1 MKFVKYAIGGTVG
14 LVFIALLA
22 IVVIVNFIDPNL
34 FKGTIEE
41 RVAAQ
46 TGRKL
51 TIDGDIQWGFW
62 PNIRLRTGSIQLSNA
77 PGFGDQPFLKLDEF
91 EFAVETWPLISRSI
105 RMDVVKLH
113 GAKINLTK
121 NANGVANWDDLVK
134 EKSDQ
139 ADEPVRGEGIPDI
152 AIGGVDIQNASFSFR
167 DDTTQQAFEFSAINM
182 KTGPLEFGDPVDLK
196 ATLNMK
202 STKPDIAGNT
212 SFSAR
217 LVYDLDNERYIIEPM
232 VLAANL
238 KGSKIPGGATKLK
251 LSSIIDANLGE
262 QTLTIRGLK
271 FTGLDTTLMGA
282 LAISDLDHD
291 KPSARGTLKLDGKDI
306 ATLFRIFESPIAD
319 QLTQAADRTFNF
331 NMNFNTDMRAGN
343 VIVPKLKANL
353 LGARIVGQFVA
364 NNADTE
370 KPKIA
375 GRMSA
380 VGPDLPALVALAG
393 QLKRDNSLREI
404 GQKLSKSPGKAF
416 SFKTAFKADLQSG
429 EVAVS
434 ALKGEGL
441 GLALDGVFKAN
452 DINAEKGPIA
462 GKLSLTG
469 KGLKPLLAAVGQE
482 DLGDIVQLISAN
494 VGLSGTIAN
503 LSFKPLTIST
513 LLDGKDIP
521 NGPVELKL
529 EADTTNA
536 NLEAETVTVEDLS
549 ISGLGLNL
557 VGNLN
562 AVKIKST
569 PSINGNLSIKPFN
582 LRTFMTQLKQV
593 PPAMADTKTLT
604 KLGLNTD
611 FTGSMNNVEL
621 NKLSVILDQTTL
633 NGSFAVTD
641 FAKQDITFDLNI
653 DKIDVD
659 RYLPPT
665 LENPKDQNKD
675 KKKTPTTPKTTATNV
690 GKLPVE
696 LLQNLK
702 LKGAISVGEL
712 KISNATMQKATASI
726 QAGNGDIQ
734 INPIKMNLYEG
745 KYQGAIRLD
754 VKNNILAADL
764 GMNLTDIKLRPF
776 LQDIADNDFL
786 GGTAN
791 IEMALTGAGPTS
803 DAILQSLNGQTKLNV
818 SKGTIRGLTAL
829 SKLGQRIGS
838 AGSLVSG
845 DLTGAVKSAMT
856 NNDKANELYFS
867 GLSAT
872 AIATNGMFTNDDLK
886 LEAPLLR
893 ASGVGTLIDFNTN
906 TMDYTSKITFVAT
919 LEGSGGKS
927 LEELTGLPR
936 PMLEQ
941 LKGIPIAMRRHGPI
955 DQAETDID
963 WDTLIEAMPKGSLKD
978 AFKTG
983 STLEKLHEDPGKVI
997 KEKIFDKFLRKNN
1010 AEESVTKAIPGDTV
1024 ETLKEVPDMKSETT
1038 KDKVK
1043 ESAKDLLRGL
1053 FE

>member
-1 MKFVKYAIGGTVG
+1 
-14 LVFIALLA
+14 
-22 IVVIVNFIDPNL
+22 
-34 FKGTIEE
+34 
-41 RVAAQ
+41 
-46 TGRKL
+46 
-51 TIDGDIQWGFW
+51 
-62 PNIRLRTGSIQLSNA
+62 
-77 PGFGDQPFLKLDEF
+77 
-91 EFAVETWPLISRSI
+91 
-105 RMDVVKLH
+105 
-113 GAKINLTK
+113 
-121 NANGVANWDDLVK
+121 
-134 EKSDQ
+134 
-139 ADEPVRGEGIPDI
+139 
-152 AIGGVDIQNASFSFR
+152 
-167 DDTTQQAFEFSAINM
+167 
-182 KTGPLEFGDPVDLK
+182 
-196 ATLNMK
+196 
-202 STKPDIAGNT
+202 
-212 SFSAR
+212 
-217 LVYDLDNERYIIEPM
+217 
-232 VLAANL
+232 
-238 KGSKIPGGATKLK
+238 
-251 LSSIIDANLGE
+251 
-262 QTLTIRGLK
+262 
-271 FTGLDTTLMGA
+271 
-282 LAISDLDHD
+282 
-291 KPSARGTLKLDGKDI
+291 
-306 ATLFRIFESPIAD
+306 
-319 QLTQAADRTFNF
+319 
-331 NMNFNTDMRAGN
+331 
-343 VIVPKLKANL
+343 
-353 LGARIVGQFVA
+353 
-364 NNADTE
+364 
-370 KPKIA
+370 
-375 GRMSA
+375 
-380 VGPDLPALVALAG
+380 
-393 QLKRDNSLREI
+393 
-404 GQKLSKSPGKAF
+404 
-416 SFKTAFKADLQSG
+416 
-429 EVAVS
+429 
-434 ALKGEGL
+434 
-441 GLALDGVFKAN
+441 
-452 DINAEKGPIA
+452 
-462 GKLSLTG
+462 
-469 KGLKPLLAAVGQE
+469 
-482 DLGDIVQLISAN
+482 
-494 VGLSGTIAN
+494 
-503 LSFKPLTIST
+503 
-513 LLDGKDIP
+513 
-521 NGPVELKL
+521 
-529 EADTTNA
+529 
-536 NLEAETVTVEDLS
+536 
-549 ISGLGLNL
+549 
-557 VGNLN
+557 
-562 AVKIKST
+562 
-569 PSINGNLSIKPFN
+569 
-582 LRTFMTQLKQV
+582 
-593 PPAMADTKTLT
+593 
-604 KLGLNTD
+604 
-611 FTGSMNNVEL
+611 
-621 NKLSVILDQTTL
+621 
-633 NGSFAVTD
+633 
-641 FAKQDITFDLNI
+641 
-653 DKIDVD
+653 
-659 RYLPPT
+659 
-665 LENPKDQNKD
+665 
-675 KKKTPTTPKTTATNV
+675 V

-818 SKGTIRGLTAL
+818 SKGTIRGLTVL

-963 WDTLIEAMPKGSLKD
+963 WGTLIGAVPEGSLKD

-997 KEKIFDKFLRKNN
+997 KGKIFDKFLRKNN